1 MLGDAIELRGKK
13 KKKRTKIITPQ
24 QRMVATYRGESKQV
38 AGVPVMKCRSTL
50 RFRCFVLV
58 KGGLGW
64 LYITQTNSTSKY

>member
-1 MLGDAIELRGKK
+1 
-13 KKKRTKIITPQ
+13 
-24 QRMVATYRGESKQV
+24 MVATYRGESKQV